1 VIRFRVNIDAEHLEL
16 SKEIL
21 SMPDEVIPLFPTPV
35 YRSRGILEARLV
47 TALIAH
53 FTALATDPN
62 KSSGNLA
69 HTRILQPGESPLFA
83 EVAACITPKLA
94 EFGLQLFGERL
105 PWMLKEMWVNVLD
118 TGGHQSVH
126 NHANSFISGVVY
138 LTPTHPDSQTVFM
151 KALGGTDF
159 KFKNDHARVQAGPYN
174 SDKWISPTPSPGDM
188 ILFPSYLLHS
198 VPPNPGQRRIT
209 LAFNAIPAQL
219 DSWGYMVRF
228 SG

>member
-1 VIRFRVNIDAEHLEL
+1 
-16 SKEIL
+16 
-21 SMPDEVIPLFPTPV
+21 MPDEVIPLFPTPV
-35 YRSRGILEARLV
+35 YRSRGLLDARLV
-47 TALIAH
+47 SALTAH
-53 FTALATDPN
+53 FTALATDTN
-62 KSSGNLA
+62 KSSDNLA
-69 HTRILQPGESPLFA
+69 HTRILQPGESPLFG
-83 EVAACITPKLA
+83 EAAAHITPKLA

-138 LTPTHPDSQTVFM
+138 LTPTHPDSNTVFM
-151 KALGGTDF
+151 KAMGGTDF
-159 KFKNDHARVQAGPYN
+159 QFKNDHAGVQSGPYN
-174 SDKWISPTPSPGDM
+174 SDKWISPTPSPGDL

-209 LAFNAIPAQL
+209 LAFNAIPAKL

-228 SG
+228 GG